1 MGEEKKKKRRKQL
14 NDRWS
19 GDLHKMFSD
28 ISFCLCILNGGFHLL
43 CYEFAFVLG
52 IVPHRTP
59 PLCLEP
65 VVQQQVES

>member
-1 MGEEKKKKRRKQL
+1 MGEEKKKRRKQL
-14 NDRWS
+14 NDSWS

-52 IVPHRTP
+52 IFHTDLLRCVWNQWFSSR
-59 PLCLEP
+59 
-65 VVQQQVES
+65 